1 MSLSEKNNWKN
12 SFNQYL
18 WYNSFMILLYWMN
31 YRLIKSEPYKYSRDR
46 FLEEGTTMRDG
57 IRNYQARNNL
67 NAMRVWDLCFWYHS
81 NEGKEIAGIAQVTKE
96 SYPDP
101 TAEQPN
107 IKSRVVVDVIP
118 YKILNTPLSLEQI
131 KQDKNLENMILLKQQ
146 RLSVAPITQEEFDY
160 IVQLSS

>member
-1 MSLSEKNNWKN
+1 
-12 SFNQYL
+12 
-18 WYNSFMILLYWMN
+18 MN

-46 FLEEGTTMRDG
+46 FLDEWTTMRDG

-67 NAMRVWDLCFWYHS
+67 NAMRVGDLCFWYHS
-81 NEGKEIAGIAQVTKE
+81 NEGKEIVGIAEVTKE
-96 SYPDP
+96 TYPDP

-107 IKSRVVVDVIP
+107 TKSRVIVDVIP
-118 YKILNTPLSLEQI
+118 YKTLNTPLSLEQI
-131 KQDKNLENMILLKQQ
+131 KQDKNLQNMILLKQQ

>member
-1 MSLSEKNNWKN
+1 
-12 SFNQYL
+12 
-18 WYNSFMILLYWMN
+18 MN

-81 NEGKEIAGIAQVTKE
+81 NEGKEIVGIAEVTKE
-96 SYPDP
+96 AYPDP

-107 IKSRVVVDVIP
+107 TKSRVVVDVIP
-118 YKILNTPLSLEQI
+118 YKTLNTPLSLEQI
-131 KQDKNLENMILLKQQ
+131 KQDKNLQNMILLKQQ
-146 RLSVAPITQEEFDY
+146 RLSVAPVTQAEFDY
-160 IVQLSS
+160 ILTLST